1 MSVFDVAQFFVSQS
15 ASGSL
20 SAPKLQKL
28 CFYAFGW
35 YGFQTGEALFDDA
48 FYAMENGPVAGD
60 LLTLTASARSATVD
74 QKLLEEVHAAWE
86 EETKEFDLYTSDIL
100 KAVWDRYGD
109 MTPEELAR
117 ATQQEEPWIEAWQS
131 RPHGAKR
138 ATLSSFEII
147 DYFATRKSPD
157 FALPDRKIIYDPFP
171 FEETPTPASFFE
183 KLRDLGCLSI

>member
-1 MSVFDVAQFFVSQS
+1 MSVFDVAHFFVSRS
-15 ASGSL
+15 ASGSV

-35 YGFQTGEALFDDA
+35 YGYQTGEALFDNA
-48 FYAMENGPVAGD
+48 FYAMESGPAVGD
-60 LLTLTASARSATVD
+60 LLTTSACSTTVD

-86 EETKEFDLYTSDIL
+86 EETKEFGPYTSDIL
-100 KAVWDRYGD
+100 EAVWNRYGE
-109 MTPEELAR
+109 MTIQELTR

-131 RPHGAKR
+131 RPDGAKR
-138 ATLSSFEII
+138 AEMSSFEIL
-147 DYFATRKSPD
+147 DYFVTKKSPD
-157 FALPDRKIIYDPFP
+157 FVLPDRKIIYAPFP

>member
-1 MSVFDVAQFFVSQS
+1 MSIFDVAQFFVSQS

-20 SAPKLQKL
+20 PAPKLQKL

-35 YGFQTGEALFDDA
+35 YGYQTGEALFDNA
-48 FYAMENGPVAGD
+48 FYAMESGPLVGD
-60 LLTLTASARSATVD
+60 LLTASACRATVD

-100 KAVWDRYGD
+100 RAVWDRYCE
-109 MTPEELAR
+109 MAPAELTR

-138 ATLSSFEII
+138 AELSSFEII
-147 DYFATRKSPD
+147 NYFVTKKSPD
-157 FALPDRKIIYDPFP
+157 FMLPDRKILYAPFP